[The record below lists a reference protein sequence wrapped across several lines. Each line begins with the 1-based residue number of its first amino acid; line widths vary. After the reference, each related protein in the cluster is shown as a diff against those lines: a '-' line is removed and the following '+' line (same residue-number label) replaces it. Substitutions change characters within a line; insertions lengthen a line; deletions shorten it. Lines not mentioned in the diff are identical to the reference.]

1 MITFIRFVRS
11 RSGRILLIYLA
22 LSGVIGAGVGSYFYH
37 TNLETFIAQKSAEKV
52 TALQLVDAFVTTY
65 ARVRSEFGP
74 GAPVPATFRAHSIES
89 FNQRLGSNS
98 AFMLRW
104 VGRQGRQIATAPV
117 DAEMARAIEEY
128 AATTDRTPKA
138 ELKTVNGRQ
147 VLRTIYPSLASEQSC
162 VNCHNQLQPNGPQW
176 RLNDVM
182 GAFAIDVPVEPFLQ
196 GIKMQGYTVAL
207 GLFAA
212 LVGIGLAISIFYSR
226 QLHERE
232 SVASELK
239 TQNIRF
245 NAALNNMAQG
255 LCMFDAD
262 RRLVVCNERYARMYA
277 LPRELVEPGTRHEDI
292 IKHRVAQGIL
302 AGERTDAAVEQKL
315 AALNKHSAEKTST
328 RVDTLSDGRVVKV
341 TRDPLPGGGWI
352 ATHEDVSETLRRDSI
367 DSAISSFR
375 HRVESVLKTVRD
387 CAKAMNSTA
396 TDLLSSSERT
406 SQRANGILQA
416 SQEASSSVEHAA
428 AATREMSSSA
438 TEIGRQIDKTNQV
451 VRSAVGKVKATND
464 EFSGLS
470 NAAQKIGDVI
480 NLIQQISG
488 QTNLLALNAT
498 IEAARAG
505 EAGRGFAVVASE
517 VKSLALQTGK
527 AAEEVVDQIS
537 AVQASTSGAINAVG
551 SIEECIREISTVTS
565 SVAGSVEEQ
574 RRATL
579 HISNNVANA
588 AQETSKIVLVLSE
601 VVDGAVATRAAAQTV
616 LTASESV
623 EKVIENLRGEVETFL
638 GDVAP
643 ESNVAAALA
652 HRVG

>member
-1 MITFIRFVRS
+1 MTAFIRFVRS
-11 RSGRILLIYLA
+11 RSGRALVVYLA
-22 LSGVIGAGVGSYFYH
+22 LSAAIGAGVGTYFY
-37 TNLETFIAQKSAEKV
+37 NSGLETFVAQKSAEKV

-65 ARVRSEFGP
+65 SRVRSEFGP

-89 FNQRLGSNS
+89 FNQRLGPNS
-98 AFMLRW
+98 AFMLRS

-117 DAEMARAIEEY
+117 DADMAQAIEEL
-128 AATTDRTPKA
+128 AATTDRAPKA
-138 ELKTVNGRQ
+138 ELKTVNGRR
-147 VLRTIYPSLASEQSC
+147 VLRTVYPSVATEQSC
-162 VNCHNQLQPNGPQW
+162 VNCHNQLQPNGPPW
-176 RLNDVM
+176 HLNDVM
-182 GAFAIDVPVEPFLQ
+182 GAFAIDIPVEPFLQ
-196 GIKMQGYTVAL
+196 SIRMQGYTVAL
-207 GLFAA
+207 GLFAVLA
-212 LVGIGLAISIFYSR
+212 VVGLAIFRFYSR
-226 QLHERE
+226 QLQERE
-232 SVASELK
+232 SVASEL
-239 TQNIRF
+239 TIQNIRF
-245 NAALNNMAQG
+245 NAALNNMPQG
-255 LCMFDAD
+255 LCMFDAE

-277 LPRELVEPGTRHEDI
+277 LPRELLEPGTRHEDI
-292 IKHRVAQGIL
+292 IKHRVEHGIL
-302 AGERTDAAVEQKL
+302 AGEKNDSAVEQKL
-315 AALNKHSAEKTST
+315 AALNKHSTEKTSS
-328 RVDTLSDGRVVKV
+328 RFDALADGRVVKV
-341 TRDPLPGGGWI
+341 TRDPLPGGGWV

-367 DSAISSFR
+367 DSAISAFR

-387 CAKAMNSTA
+387 CAKAMKSTA
-396 TDLLSSSERT
+396 TDLLGSSERA

-416 SQEASSSVEHAA
+416 SQQASNSVEHAA
-428 AATREMSSSA
+428 VATREMSSSA
-438 TEIGRQIDKTNQV
+438 SEIGRQIEKTNQV

-527 AAEEVVDQIS
+527 AAEEVVGQIS
-537 AVQASTSGAINAVG
+537 AVQASTGGAINAVS

-574 RRATL
+574 RHATL

-588 AQETSKIVLVLSE
+588 AQETSKIVLVLGE
-601 VVDGAVATRAAAQTV
+601 VVDGAVATRSAAQTV

-623 EKVIENLRGEVETFL
+623 ETAIENLRGEVESFL
-638 GDVAP
+638 GGVAP
-643 ESNVAAALA
+643 ASTAAGARA
-652 HRVG
+652 QRVG

>member
-1 MITFIRFVRS
+1 MTTFIRFVRS
-11 RSGRILLIYLA
+11 RSGRVLLIYLA
-22 LSGVIGAGVGSYFYH
+22 LSGVIGAGVGSYFYN
-37 TNLETFIAQKSAEKV
+37 TSLETFIAQKSAEKV

-65 ARVRSEFGP
+65 SRIRSEFGP
-74 GAPVPATFRAHSIES
+74 GAPVPATFRAHSIDS
-89 FNQRLGSNS
+89 FNQRLGSDR

-117 DAEMARAIEEY
+117 DAEMAKAIEEF
-128 AATTDRTPKA
+128 AAAANRTPKA
-138 ELKTVNGRQ
+138 ELNTLNGRL
-147 VLRTIYPSLASEQSC
+147 VLRTIYPSVATEQSC

-182 GAFAIDVPVEPFLQ
+182 GAFAIDIPVEPFLH
-196 GIKMQGYTVAL
+196 GIRMQGYTVAL
-207 GLFAA
+207 GLFTVLA
-212 LVGIGLAISIFYSR
+212 VIGLAISIFHSR

-245 NAALNNMAQG
+245 NAALDNMAQG

-277 LPRELVEPGTRHEDI
+277 LPRELLEPGARHEDI

-302 AGERTDAAVEQKL
+302 AGERTDSAVEQKL
-315 AALNKHSAEKTST
+315 AALSKHSAERTSS
-328 RVDTLSDGRVVKV
+328 RVDTLSDGRVLKV
-341 TRDPLPGGGWI
+341 TRDPLPGGGWV
-352 ATHEDVSETLRRDSI
+352 ATHEDITETLRRDSI

-387 CAKAMNSTA
+387 CATAMNSTA
-396 TDLLSSSERT
+396 TDLLSSSEQS

-428 AATREMSSSA
+428 AAAREMSTSA

-527 AAEEVVDQIS
+527 AAEEVVGQIS
-537 AVQASTSGAINAVG
+537 AVQASTTGAIHAVS
-551 SIEECIREISTVTS
+551 SIEECIREISAVTS
-565 SVAGSVEEQ
+565 SVAGSIEEQ
-574 RRATL
+574 RDATL
-579 HISNNVANA
+579 HISNDVANA
-588 AQETSKIVLVLSE
+588 AQETSKIVLVLGE
-601 VVDGAVATRAAAQTV
+601 VVEGAIATRTAAQTV
-616 LTASESV
+616 LTVSESV
-623 EKVIENLRGEVETFL
+623 ENAIEDLRGEVESFL
-638 GDVAP
+638 GNVAP
-643 ESNVAAALA
+643 EPTAVAARA